1 MHECAYTHIHT
12 HTHPHTYPHTHT
24 SPHTHPHTHTHTE
37 LTALRS
43 KVTELSLELAAA
55 TNHTHSQAQLEYSQL
70 VDNLYSATMAIK
82 SRYEEYRG
90 RLHGDM
96 TRSLYEVRQSVAES
110 VKKMKEKLEIHGGDV
125 TIGTDGAV
133 ADDIAMVTRLKAEGV
148 KDIQQ
153 ENAELSKLVSIIFQ
167 SRTLE
172 LFSRH

>member
-1 MHECAYTHIHT
+1 MHECTIESHHTHTPSHIPTPT
-12 HTHPHTYPHTHT
+12 HTHP
-24 SPHTHPHTHTHTE
+24 HTHTE

-125 TIGTDGAV
+125 TIATDGAV

>member
-24 SPHTHPHTHTHTE
+24 SPHTHPYTHTE

-172 LFSRH
+172 LFLRY